1 MAMTENEVREL
12 FEKLKN
18 GPLTP
23 QGASSVLLVIAIFR
37 ELRDELHG
45 IDASA
50 LATLTH
56 AAVAAMVPDA

>member
-1 MAMTENEVREL
+1 MTENEVREL

-23 QGASSVLLVIAIFR
+23 QGASSVLLVIAIFS
-37 ELRDELHG
+37 ELRGEFPTTS
-45 IDASA
+45 DAA

-56 AAVAAMVPDA
+56 AAVTAMVPDA